1 MNVDINDGEL
11 FLIKTFRLEL
21 QVNYHRKDPVQV
33 ILDNGEQDNDKYHLL
48 GTSTIFLSVEAR

>member
-1 MNVDINDGEL
+1 MNADTNDGEL

-21 QVNYHRKDPVQV
+21 QVNSHRKALVQV

-48 GTSTIFLSVEAR
+48 GTATI